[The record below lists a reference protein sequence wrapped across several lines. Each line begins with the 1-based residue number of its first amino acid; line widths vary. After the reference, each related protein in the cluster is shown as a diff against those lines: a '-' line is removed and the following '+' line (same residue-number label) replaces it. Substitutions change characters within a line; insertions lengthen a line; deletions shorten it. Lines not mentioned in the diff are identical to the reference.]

1 MPRNPERTEVRAPS
15 KKASVLKA
23 ALARAGL
30 QRLPM
35 LYVQGSLLV
44 LNPLTEPRKR
54 KIMAAKTHMKTLRY
68 LY

>member
-1 MPRNPERTEVRAPS
+1 MPKKPERTEVRAPS

-30 QRLPM
+30 QSFPW

-44 LNPLTEPRKR
+44 LNPLTEPRK
-54 KIMAAKTHMKTLRY
+54 KNMMAAKTTMKTLRY